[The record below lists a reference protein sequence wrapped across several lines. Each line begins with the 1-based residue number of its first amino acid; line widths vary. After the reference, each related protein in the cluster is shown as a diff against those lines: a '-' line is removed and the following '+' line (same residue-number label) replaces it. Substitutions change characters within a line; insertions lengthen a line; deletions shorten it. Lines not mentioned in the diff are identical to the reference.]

1 MNKQVEKQLNVL
13 KTNKTYKK
21 YISTVKNFKW
31 TRSNYDYWR

>member
-1 MNKQVEKQLNVL
+1 MNKQVEKQLNAF

-21 YISTVKNFKW
+21 YISTVKNFKC

>member
-1 MNKQVEKQLNVL
+1 MNKQVKEQLNAL

-21 YISTVKNFKW
+21 YISTIKNFEC